1 MAAMTRMRTD
11 PATGIPNDLMVE
23 YYSQRATG
31 AALVLTECAAV
42 SKRGEGFPGAGN
54 LYTKE
59 QAEGWKKVVSSV
71 KSKGASMFAQIFHAG
86 RNSHPFM
93 TGGLDLWA
101 PSAIAIRG
109 RIPGQKI

>member
-11 PATGIPNDLMVE
+11 PATGVPNDLMLE

-31 AALVLTECAAV
+31 AGLILTECAAV

-59 QAEGWKKVVSSV
+59 HAEGWKRVVNSV
-71 KSKGASMFAQIFHAG
+71 KSKGAHMFAQIFHAG

-101 PSAIAIRG
+101 PSAVAITG
-109 RIPGQKI
+109 RIKKKKI